1 MPIVFHL
8 ANLHGKY
15 NVEVN
20 NILVRMPLYDGD
32 VQSFG
37 SDRSLPRCH
46 RNFLSLL
53 HELSSVG
60 EHEKPLHELPQDD
73 KARILFPAL
82 QGWRI
87 VTAAHAG
94 YLFQQYETL
103 AAAEL
108 INAALLTLL
117 YTVCD
122 LARADSGGIGP
133 AMLMVIVS
141 ARLRHTV
148 RRKAWSS
155 RAKSLIPRS
164 TTISDSVATRRTL
177 IH

>member
-1 MPIVFHL
+1 MPLVLHS
-8 ANLHGKY
+8 ANLHPKY

-20 NILVRMPLYDGD
+20 NVWVRMPLYNRNLRL
-32 VQSFG
+32 FG

-53 HELSSVG
+53 YELSSVG
-60 EHEKPLHELPQDD
+60 EHEKPLHELPQED

-87 VTAAHAG
+87 VTAAYAG
-94 YLFQQYETL
+94 YLFYHHDTL
-103 AAAEL
+103 PAAEL
-108 INAALLTLL
+108 VNAALLTLL

-122 LARADSGGIGP
+122 LARAEDGGIGP

-141 ARLRHTV
+141 SGLR
-148 RRKAWSS
+148 
-155 RAKSLIPRS
+155 
-164 TTISDSVATRRTL
+164 DSAPKKL
-177 IH
+177 GLPD